1 MRKSKEDALFEKIV
15 FEAAKVKSADL
26 EKQAIELNKEPIP
39 EEARARFMRELD
51 KVYPEGGKKKQDKTP
66 LRIPRRAIAIAIAC
80 VVLVIVLIPST
91 SEAVRRR
98 INELIK
104 KVMPQYTEY
113 QLDEEI
119 LGFDGKTYVPT
130 YIPEGFTKIESES
143 SELEHVLS
151 YRNDNDEYFDI
162 IISSSSTVTQ
172 LNSEGAV
179 VEPVFIGEESGELLT
194 KGGWAGVIWS
204 TEVNIFTVDGELS
217 GEEIMKIARNLK
229 EIKR

>member
-39 EEARARFMRELD
+39 EEARTRFMRELD
-51 KVYPEGGKKKQDKTP
+51 KVYPEGGKKRRVKAAV
-66 LRIPRRAIAIAIAC
+66 RVPRRAIAIAIAC
-80 VVLVIVLIPST
+80 VVLVIVLIPAT

-130 YIPEGFTKIESES
+130 YIPEGFKQIESES
-143 SELEHVLS
+143 GELVHILT
-151 YRNDNDEYFDI
+151 YRNEDGDYFDI
-162 IISSSSTVTQ
+162 TISHSSTVTQ
-172 LNSEGAV
+172 LNTEGAA
-179 VEPVFIGEESGELLT
+179 VESVFIGEEYGELIT
-194 KGGWAGVIWS
+194 KDDFSGVIWS
-204 TEVNIFTVDGELS
+204 SEINVFTVDGVLS
-217 GEEIMKIARNLK
+217 KEEVLKIARNLK
-229 EIKR
+229 EK

>member
-1 MRKSKEDALFEKIV
+1 MRKRKEDALFEKIV

-39 EEARARFMRELD
+39 EEARTRFMRELD
-51 KVYPEGGKKKQDKTP
+51 KVYPEGGKKKQDKAP
-66 LRIPRRAIAIAIAC
+66 LHIPRRAIAIAIAC
-80 VVLVIVLIPST
+80 VVLVIVLIPAT

-130 YIPEGFTKIESES
+130 YIPEGFKQIESES
-143 SELEHVLS
+143 DELVHTLT
-151 YRNDNDEYFDI
+151 YRNEDGDYFDI
-162 IISSSSTVTQ
+162 TISHSSTVTQ
-172 LNSEGAV
+172 LNTEGAV
-179 VEPVFIGEESGELLT
+179 VESVFIGEECGELIT
-194 KGGWAGVIWS
+194 KDDFSGVIWS
-204 TEVNIFTVDGELS
+204 SEINIFTIDGELS
-217 GEEIMKIARNLK
+217 KEEVLKIARNLK
-229 EIKR
+229 EK

>member
-39 EEARARFMRELD
+39 EEARTRFMRELD
-51 KVYPEGGKKKQDKTP
+51 KVYPEGGKKKQDKAP
-66 LRIPRRAIAIAIAC
+66 LHIPRRAIAIAIAC
-80 VVLVIVLIPST
+80 VVLVIVLIPAT

-104 KVMPQYTEY
+104 KVFPQYTEY

-130 YIPEGFTKIESES
+130 YIPEGFTQIESVS
-143 SELEHVLS
+143 TPSKHILS
-151 YRNDNDEYFDI
+151 YRDDNNMYFDI
-162 IISSSSTVTQ
+162 TISSASTVTQ

-179 VEPVFIGEESGELLT
+179 IEPVYIGDEYGELIT

-204 TEVNIFTVDGELS
+204 TETNIFTVDGELS
-217 GEEIMKIARNLK
+217 REEILKIARNLK
-229 EIKR
+229 EQ

>member
-39 EEARARFMRELD
+39 EEARTRFMRELD
-51 KVYPEGGKKKQDKTP
+51 KVYPDGGKKKQDKAP
-66 LRIPRRAIAIAIAC
+66 LRIPRRAIAIAIVC
-80 VVLVIVLIPST
+80 VVLVIVLIPAT

-104 KVMPQYTEY
+104 KVFPQYTEY

-130 YIPEGFTKIESES
+130 YIPEGFTQIESVS
-143 SELEHVLS
+143 TPSKHILS
-151 YRNDNDEYFDI
+151 YRDDNNMYFDI
-162 IISSSSTVTQ
+162 TISSASTVTQ

-179 VEPVFIGEESGELLT
+179 IEPVYIGDEYGELIT

-204 TEVNIFTVDGELS
+204 TETNIFTVDGELS
-217 GEEIMKIARNLK
+217 EEEILKIARNLK
-229 EIKR
+229 EQ

>member
-1 MRKSKEDALFEKIV
+1 MRKSKEDALFEKII

-39 EEARARFMRELD
+39 EEARARFMQELD
-51 KVYPEGGKKKQDKTP
+51 KVYPEGGKKKRTKAAV
-66 LRIPRRAIAIAIAC
+66 RVPRRAIAIAIAC
-80 VVLVIVLIPST
+80 VVLVIVLIPAT

-130 YIPEGFTKIESES
+130 YIPEGFTQIESES
-143 SELEHVLS
+143 VELVHTLT
-151 YRNDNDEYFDI
+151 YRNEDGDYFDI
-162 IISSSSTVTQ
+162 TISHSSTVTQ
-172 LNSEGAV
+172 LNTEGAV
-179 VEPVFIGEESGELLT
+179 VESVFIGEEYGELIT
-194 KGGWAGVIWS
+194 KDDFSGVIWS
-204 TEVNIFTVDGELS
+204 SEINIFTVDGALS
-217 GEEIMKIARNLK
+217 KEEVLKIARNLK
-229 EIKR
+229 EK